1 MSANIRVCLDL
12 LNIHELIIEVTT
24 PHNICWQEK
33 PVEDYNLFTD
43 NKLQGLVELIAQGIA
58 M

>member
-12 LNIHELIIEVTT
+12 LNIHELIIEVTI
-24 PHNICWQEK
+24 PHNIGWQEK

-43 NKLQGLVELIAQGIA
+43 NKLQELVELIAQGIA